1 MTFAAQEPRE
11 AENRRQPLDTTNILD
26 TFRRFLAVS
35 REELRQHMEDL
46 KRDPANEHRYQTL
59 IKQDHKAIRSMEDS
73 IYKLLGE
80 HR

>member
-1 MTFAAQEPRE
+1 MTFTTQEPRE
-11 AENRRQPLDTTNILD
+11 AEKRRQPLDTNNILE
-26 TFRRFLAVS
+26 TFRRFLVIS

-46 KRDPANEHRYQTL
+46 RKDPANKHRYQTL
-59 IKQDHKAIRSMEDS
+59 IERDHKAIRSMEDS

>member
-1 MTFAAQEPRE
+1 MTFTAQEPRE
-11 AENRRQPLDTTNILD
+11 AENRRQPLDTADVLD

-35 REELRQHMEDL
+35 RRELRQHMEDL

-59 IKQDHKAIRSMEDS
+59 IEGDHKAIRSMEDS

>member
-1 MTFAAQEPRE
+1 ME
-11 AENRRQPLDTTNILD
+11 
-26 TFRRFLAVS
+26 TFRRFLAIS

-46 KRDPANEHRYQTL
+46 RKDPANKHWYQTL
-59 IKQDHKAIRSMEDS
+59 IERDHKSIRSMEDS